1 MHYGIVCVP
10 QQVVMSGES
19 YGSWDGVVGSNTQMG
34 GQGDNDYHTA
44 TQKAVLAEDL
54 SGIEEVVSKSGADLA
69 TLVCYIHPG
78 LDGKQPGTGR
88 RPACHG
94 VPAGVQPVC

>member
-1 MHYGIVCVP
+1 
-10 QQVVMSGES
+10 MSGES

-69 TLVCYIHPG
+69 TLVCYTHPG
-78 LDGKQPGTGR
+78 LDGKQPG
-88 RPACHG
+88 ACPTLYYRDRWRQLQGMHL
-94 VPAGVQPVC
+94 VAMRSSLY